1 MIIDLRVFRP
11 ALLLFVLIVFLC
23 GFHAFAQEGAQ
34 QTFLVSK
41 TPGFSN
47 PRAVLRKLV
56 ARKGKARRNSFCV
69 IGYQYPDGGKS
80 AWVYWREGKAI
91 ILWEPTG
98 NEIDDL
104 TLSRRYLRLTKDV
117 VENDNQVQG
126 STYLVTRQWVN
137 SLLQDCQ
144 TKGEKFTL
152 SRQ

>member
-1 MIIDLRVFRP
+1 MIVDLRVFRP
-11 ALLLFVLIVFLC
+11 ILLLFAITVFLC
-23 GFHAFAQEGAQ
+23 GFHAFAQEGAPQ
-34 QTFLVSK
+34 AFLVSK

-56 ARKGKARRNSFCV
+56 ALKGKARRNSFCV
-69 IGYQYPDGGKS
+69 IGYQYPDGEKS

-91 ILWEPTG
+91 ILWEPTV

-117 VENDNQVQG
+117 VENESQVQG

-137 SLLQDCQ
+137 SLLRDCQ
-144 TKGEKFTL
+144 TRGEKFTV
-152 SRQ
+152 SRP

>member
-11 ALLLFVLIVFLC
+11 ILLLFALTIFVC
-23 GFHAFAQEGAQ
+23 GFDAFAQEGAQ

-41 TPGFSN
+41 TPEFSN

-56 ARKGKARRNSFCV
+56 ARKRKSTRNSFCV

-98 NEIDDL
+98 NKIDDL
-104 TLSRRYLRLTKDV
+104 TLSKRYLRLTKDV
-117 VENDNQVQG
+117 VENESQVQG
-126 STYLVTRQWVN
+126 STYLVTRQWVD
-137 SLLQDCQ
+137 SLLRDCQ
-144 TKGEKFTL
+144 TRGEKFTV